1 MYHLNM
7 VNNTG
12 NKMED
17 DVKLVFICG
26 SYLAA
31 MNTPV
36 GERAQVISQTTETGA
51 HMLSS
56 GRSFHKVLPENGV
69 KYIFC
74 NNDLFFYGIRL
85 AVKNG
90 DIKHNEVEFYFYP
103 DKDAGR
109 PLVIEI
115 NSEGRFEHWPDGFF
129 DAYDRALND
138 MLA

>member
-1 MYHLNM
+1 
-7 VNNTG
+7 
-12 NKMED
+12 MED

-36 GERAQVISQTTETGA
+36 GERAQVIGQTTETGE
-51 HMLSS
+51 HMISS
-56 GRSFHKVLPENGV
+56 GRYFHKVLPENGV
-69 KYIFC
+69 KYIFS

-90 DIKHNEVEFYFYP
+90 DIKPEEIEFYFYAN
-103 DKDAGR
+103 KDVGR
-109 PLVIEI
+109 PQVIEI
-115 NSEGRFEHWPDGFF
+115 NSDGRFEHWPDGFF
-129 DAYDRALND
+129 DAYDQALRD